1 MKIFFFL
8 AVASLMVSCE
18 KEKIRKHDK
27 VTVMSKSEA
36 KAAIKNDSIAY
47 FENALVYQYEQNN
60 SKKELWFFVNEKEKQ
75 ILYVENDDRIQAI
88 ISYPD
93 GKYIVFATDERG
105 QKIRMVQ
112 QVNAIVSSEIEDNV
126 LSSLEENRVIS
137 QKNIQQ
143 NNIICKGYILKYLKM
158 EGSEIL
164 FATTQIPINSFQ
176 LYGFSRLDGDSKTA
190 INLDFIN
197 VFKKNQL
204 ITHIERDNFKLQL
217 LNYGPNSYEFQLKE
231 YN

>member
-1 MKIFFFL
+1 
-8 AVASLMVSCE
+8 
-18 KEKIRKHDK
+18 
-27 VTVMSKSEA
+27 
-36 KAAIKNDSIAY
+36 
-47 FENALVYQYEQNN
+47 
-60 SKKELWFFVNEKEKQ
+60 
-75 ILYVENDDRIQAI
+75 
-88 ISYPD
+88 
-93 GKYIVFATDERG
+93 
-105 QKIRMVQ
+105 
-112 QVNAIVSSEIEDNV
+112 
-126 LSSLEENRVIS
+126 
-137 QKNIQQ
+137 
-143 NNIICKGYILKYLKM
+143 M

>member
-18 KEKIRKHDK
+18 KEKILKHDK
-27 VTVMSKSEA
+27 VTVMGKREA
-36 KAAIKNDSIAY
+36 KAVIKNDSIAF

-75 ILYVENDDRIQAI
+75 ILYVPNDDMIQAI

-197 VFKKNQL
+197 VFKKSQL
-204 ITHIERDNFKLQL
+204 ITHIERDNFKLEL
-217 LNYGPNSYEFQLKE
+217 LNYGPNPYEFQLKE
-231 YN
+231 YK

>member
-1 MKIFFFL
+1 MNKYLLWLAFF
-8 AVASLMVSCE
+8 VVCSCKDEVE
-18 KEKIRKHDK
+18 KSTKKTFESSQSKEND
-27 VTVMSKSEA
+27 TV
-36 KAAIKNDSIAY
+36 AY
-47 FENALVYQYEQNN
+47 FDNALIYSYEING
-60 SKKELWFFVNEKEKQ
+60 KTEELWFYINENTKQ
-75 ILYVENDDRIQAI
+75 ILYVPNDDMIQAV

-93 GKYIVFATDERG
+93 GKYVVFATDEHG
-105 QKIRMVQ
+105 QKVRFEHQI
-112 QVNAIVSSEIEDNV
+112 NAVVSSEIEDNV

-143 NNIICKGYILKYLKM
+143 NNIITKGYILKYLKM

-217 LNYGPNSYEFQLKE
+217 LNYGPNPYEFQLKE
-231 YN
+231 YK

>member
-27 VTVMSKSEA
+27 VTVMGKRQA
-36 KAAIKNDSIAY
+36 KAVIKNDSIAY

-75 ILYVENDDRIQAI
+75 ILYVPNDDMIQAI

>member
-1 MKIFFFL
+1 
-8 AVASLMVSCE
+8 MVSCE
-18 KEKIRKHDK
+18 KEKILKHDK
-27 VTVMSKSEA
+27 VTVMGKRQA
-36 KAAIKNDSIAY
+36 KAVIKNDSIAY

-75 ILYVENDDRIQAI
+75 ILYVPNDDMIQAI

-105 QKIRMVQ
+105 QQIRMVQ

-197 VFKKNQL
+197 VFKKSQL
-204 ITHIERDNFKLQL
+204 ITHIERDNFKLEL
-217 LNYGPNSYEFQLKE
+217 LNYCPNPYEFQLKE
-231 YN
+231 YK

>member
-18 KEKIRKHDK
+18 KEKILKHDK
-27 VTVMSKSEA
+27 VTVMGKREA
-36 KAAIKNDSIAY
+36 KAVIKNDSIAF

-75 ILYVENDDRIQAI
+75 ILYVPNDDMIQAI

-105 QKIRMVQ
+105 QQIRMVQ

-197 VFKKNQL
+197 VFKKSQL
-204 ITHIERDNFKLQL
+204 ITHIERDNFKLEL
-217 LNYGPNSYEFQLKE
+217 LNYGPNPYEFQLKE
-231 YN
+231 YK